1 MPRAAKSQATESAT
15 MNNTVETI
23 RTPSATS
30 KTGRR
35 PTSSET
41 RPARS
46 RAASAPQAKVAKIK
60 VSVRGEKCQSAL

>member
-1 MPRAAKSQATESAT
+1 
-15 MNNTVETI
+15 MNNTVEII